1 MSLEN
6 HGSND
11 AEQLSTDDLNA
22 GDRVV
27 DRDADPDDQNPAIVV
42 ELPEDPAYA
51 CEIPSLDA
59 SVADVNP
66 DYPASGAVA
75 IVAFERSL
83 NDALDNWRIA
93 AVEALPA
100 VCEEWEVQTYTYP
113 VARLAREGGD
123 GA

>member
-1 MSLEN
+1 MSPHN
-6 HGSND
+6 QQSDHAQSP
-11 AEQLSTDDLNA
+11 TDDLDA
-22 GDRVV
+22 GDRVI

-42 ELPEDPAYA
+42 ELPEEPAYA
-51 CEIPSLDA
+51 YEIDA
-59 SVADVNP
+59 INATVADVNP
-66 DYPASGAVA
+66 DYPASGPVA
-75 IVAFERSL
+75 TVAFERSL
-83 NDALDNWRIA
+83 NDVLDNWRIA